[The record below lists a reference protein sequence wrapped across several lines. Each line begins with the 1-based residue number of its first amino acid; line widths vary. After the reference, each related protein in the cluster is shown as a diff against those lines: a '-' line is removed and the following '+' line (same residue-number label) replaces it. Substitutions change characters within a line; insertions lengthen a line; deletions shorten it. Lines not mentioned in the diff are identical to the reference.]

1 MVLFSIVWFLKV
13 PVYRYGYSYFVSSL
27 SLGFAYV
34 CTLNYSLKKNSYK
47 FFGSFLILFALI
59 FFLKNVM
66 RIIKPE
72 NPEHIGFFPK
82 TVFINKS
89 DIKKIELNDF
99 IYYES
104 VEMCGYG
111 YSPCTH
117 NKPN

>member
-1 MVLFSIVWFLKV
+1 
-13 PVYRYGYSYFVSSL
+13 
-27 SLGFAYV
+27 
-34 CTLNYSLKKNSYK
+34 
-47 FFGSFLILFALI
+47 
-59 FFLKNVM
+59 M
-66 RIIKPE
+66 RIIKTE
-72 NPEHIGFFPK
+72 NQGHIGFFPK

-117 NKPN
+117 YKPKLESKKFFNYKVFLGDKDVE

>member
-1 MVLFSIVWFLKV
+1 MFL
-13 PVYRYGYSYFVSSL
+13 
-27 SLGFAYV
+27 
-34 CTLNYSLKKNSYK
+34 N
-47 FFGSFLILFALI
+47 
-59 FFLKNVM
+59 NVI
-66 RIIKPE
+66 RITKPE
-72 NPEHIGFFPK
+72 NLEHVNFFPK